1 MAWTVFISVLCL
13 ISMDTFSSVQS
24 FDFMYK
30 DKVVHA
36 AFYFIFTIVW
46 YLFFKKQ
53 SHSKYLKLKTFAFA
67 VIYGIFIEICQGVFT
82 HERSADVIDVL
93 ANTLGS
99 SLAIMAL
106 WLADRNKK

>member
-1 MAWTVFISVLCL
+1 MFISVLCL
-13 ISMDTFSSVQS
+13 ISMDTFRSVQS
-24 FDFMYK
+24 FDFIYK
-30 DKVVHA
+30 DKVVHT

-53 SHSKYLKLKTFAFA
+53 NITRHLKLKTFAFA

-82 HERSADVIDVL
+82 HERSADIIDVL

-99 SLAIMAL
+99 AIAIMVI
-106 WLADRNKK
+106 WLSGRNKK